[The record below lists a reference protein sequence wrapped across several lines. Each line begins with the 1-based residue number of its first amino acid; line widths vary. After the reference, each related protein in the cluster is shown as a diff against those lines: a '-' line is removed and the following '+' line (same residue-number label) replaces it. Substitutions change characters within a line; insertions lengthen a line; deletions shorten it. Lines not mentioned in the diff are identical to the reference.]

1 MINGDI
7 IGPLVHLMGTAEFYV
22 KKEAAYAI
30 ANAACG
36 GTHDQIKYTNS
47 SVFVTPLCIYEW

>member
-1 MINGDI
+1 VINGDI
-7 IGPLVHLMGTAEFYV
+7 IGPSVHLMGTTEFVV

-36 GTHDQIKYTNS
+36 WTHDQMK
-47 SVFVTPLCIYEW
+47 